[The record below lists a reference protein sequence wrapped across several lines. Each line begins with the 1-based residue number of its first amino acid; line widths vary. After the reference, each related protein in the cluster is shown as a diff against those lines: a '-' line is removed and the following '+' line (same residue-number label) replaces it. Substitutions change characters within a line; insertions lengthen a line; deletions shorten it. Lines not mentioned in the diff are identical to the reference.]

1 MSAPLLS
8 TGTSFSYGTI
18 GFSARVV
25 DVTPP
30 NQSLE
35 ALNTSHM
42 LTEGYHT
49 YIPAAIVEGGD
60 LGLVIQW
67 DPGVTPPWG
76 EVDTIVATYRDGST
90 QSFIGFMTQLSPTAN
105 LETVMQATVT
115 FKVADD
121 ITVTSGSSGSGSIAA
136 S

>member
-8 TGTSFSYGTI
+8 TGTSFNYGTI
-18 GFSARVV
+18 AFSARVV

-35 ALNTSHM
+35 ALPTSHM

-67 DPGVTPPWG
+67 DPGVAPPWG
-76 EVDTIVATYRDGST
+76 QVDTITATYRDGST
-90 QSFIGFMTQLSPTAN
+90 QDFVGFMTQLSPTAN

-121 ITVTSGSSGSGSIAA
+121 INVTQGGSGSV
-136 S
+136 SPSP

>member
-8 TGTSFSYGTI
+8 TGTRFTYGTI
-18 GFSARVV
+18 AFSAKVV

-30 NQSLE
+30 NQSHE
-35 ALNTSHM
+35 ALATSHM
-42 LTEGYHT
+42 LTEGFHT
-49 YIPAAIVEGGD
+49 WTPAAITEGGD

-67 DPGVTPPWG
+67 DPGQVPPWG
-76 EVDTIVATYRDGST
+76 QVDTITVTYRDGSV
-90 QSFIGFMTQLSPTAN
+90 QDFIGFMTALAPTAN
-105 LETVMQATVT
+105 LETIMQATVT

-121 ITVTSGSSGSGSIAA
+121 INVTDGGGGSGSAA